1 MINFDEFFDGESL
14 KQEDLVVWMNL
25 GMHHLPHTG
34 DCEYLPSYLVESNI
48 LGSQKPHVHLPKVKE
63 DVLIELTRS
72 VPNTVFT
79 TAHSSMQ

>member
-48 LGSQKPHVHLPKVKE
+48 LGLRNRMFIY
-63 DVLIELTRS
+63 LRS
-72 VPNTVFT
+72 KK
-79 TAHSSMQ
+79 MY